1 MAKAR
6 PTLRLIRGLPGSG
19 KSTMAQAMTDFE
31 HIEADQFFV
40 ALGKGKYRFV
50 KQAIGRAHADCFYRA
65 TRALFHGRNVV
76 VSNTFTQLWEMQRYI
91 DLAKTMNA
99 TLEVIEAKGE
109 YPNVHGVP
117 DEKIAQMRA
126 RWESFEGETCA
137 SC

>member
-1 MAKAR
+1 M
-6 PTLRLIRGLPGSG
+6 PILRLIRGLPGSG
-19 KSTMAQAMTDFE
+19 KSTMARAMADFV
-31 HIEADQFFV
+31 HVEADQFFMRGGRYEFD
-40 ALGKGKYRFV
+40 AHELGE
-50 KQAIGRAHADCFYRA
+50 AHADCLKRA
-65 TRALFHGRNVV
+65 TEALAQSKNVV
-76 VSNTFTQLWEMQRYI
+76 VSNTFSRLWEMDTYVA
-91 DLAKTMNA
+91 LAKRTGA